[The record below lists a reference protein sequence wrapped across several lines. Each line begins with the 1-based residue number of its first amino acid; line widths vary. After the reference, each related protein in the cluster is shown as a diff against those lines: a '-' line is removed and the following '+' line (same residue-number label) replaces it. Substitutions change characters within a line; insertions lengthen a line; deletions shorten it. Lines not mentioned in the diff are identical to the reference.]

1 MNQLVAEFEKVL
13 ESERQFALHADVDGL
28 GAIQGEKQVLLQQLL
43 ASGAPE
49 AETRKLRE
57 KAMANI
63 QLIRHLCSCL
73 KAVSSPP
80 GATYTAAGDR
90 ASGGMKRSW
99 GRL

>member
-1 MNQLVAEFEKVL
+1 MNSLVAEFEKVL

-28 GAIQGEKQVLLQQLL
+28 GAIQEEKQALLQQLL
-43 ASGAPE
+43 ASGATE

-57 KAMANI
+57 KAIANI

-73 KAVSSPP
+73 KGLSAPEGP
-80 GATYTAAGDR
+80 TYTAAGGR
-90 ASGGMKRSW
+90 NSGGMSRSW